1 MVINHIYI
9 LFVSY
14 VNTIKLTIA
23 HYFKKFVIFTEFNNK
38 QFSEIRAVSKN
49 MDTQARKYKINNIKC
64 QNIYI
69 YIYL

>member
-1 MVINHIYI
+1 MLIVGVQFNHIYGCI
-9 LFVSY
+9 LFVSR

-49 MDTQARKYKINNIKC
+49 MYTRKKI
-64 QNIYI
+64 QN
-69 YIYL
+69 